1 MPADRSLYEI
11 ERSASWERFGDG
23 APCVLGIDEAGR
35 GPVLGPM
42 VYGCAVSPIDCENE
56 LKELGVADSKALT
69 EARREEIFTDMST
82 NKSTM
87 QIVAYAICCL
97 SPQHISISM
106 LKRQKC
112 SLNEISHT
120 AAISLIRD
128 ALSSN
133 INVVEIKVD
142 TVGPKATYQSKLEK
156 LFPGIAITVAEKA
169 DALFP
174 IVSAASVA
182 AKVTR
187 DRLLRTWK
195 FSERG
200 VNVPSDGYGSG
211 YPGDPCTKKFL
222 VESLDPVFGYSS
234 LVRFSWKTAEI
245 LLDKHCVN
253 AQWED
258 DDAKEVS
265 VKQWLTGKENLP
277 KRHPFYADRTISNV
291 STF

>member
-1 MPADRSLYEI
+1 MSANQGLCEI
-11 ERSASWERFGDG
+11 ERSKSWNGFGSG
-23 APCVLGIDEAGR
+23 VPCVLGIDEAGR

-56 LKELGVADSKALT
+56 LKELGVADSKSLT
-69 EARREEIFTDMST
+69 ENRREEIFEDMST
-82 NKSTM
+82 NKSSM
-87 QIVAYAICCL
+87 HVVAYSVCCL
-97 SPQHISISM
+97 SAQRISSSM

-112 SLNEISHT
+112 SLNEISHD

-128 ALSSN
+128 ALSSG
-133 INVVEIKVD
+133 IRVVEIKVD

-156 LFPGIAITVAEKA
+156 LFPGIAITVTEKA

-195 FSERG
+195 FCERD
-200 VNVPSDGYGSG
+200 VKVPSDGYGSG
-211 YPGDPCTKKFL
+211 YPGDPSTKKFL
-222 VESLDPVFGYSS
+222 LESIDPVFGYSS

-258 DDAKEVS
+258 EEVKGVS
-265 VKQWLTGKENLP
+265 VKEWLTAKENLP
-277 KRHPFYADRTISNV
+277 KRHPFYSDRTIHNV